1 VVAIRFISAIM
12 RSNAVVLN
20 SKEKHSIMDQGIKRT
35 GVEKS
40 ETLK

>member
-1 VVAIRFISAIM
+1 MVAIRFISAVM
-12 RSNAVVLN
+12 RSNTVVLDG
-20 SKEKHSIMDQGIKRT
+20 KEKHNIMDQGMRRT